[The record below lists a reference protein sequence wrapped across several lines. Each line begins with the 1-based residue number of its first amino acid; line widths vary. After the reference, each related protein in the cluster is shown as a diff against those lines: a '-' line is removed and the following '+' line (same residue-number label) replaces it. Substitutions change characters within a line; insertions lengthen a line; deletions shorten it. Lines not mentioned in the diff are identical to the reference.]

1 MMHFLLAHIRSFA
14 APTEGSARHR
24 TVSGGVLRKGELLL
38 NAARFDTAIEE
49 S

>member
-1 MMHFLLAHIRSFA
+1 MMHFLSAHIRSFA

-24 TVSGGVLRKGELLL
+24 TVSGGVTCGRELLL